1 MAAIRLVSLL
11 EKIATC
17 VCCKGKNANMCVSDE
32 GLKLPCLVVSDRL
45 DGPLELVSQRL
56 GKELLNRNVGL
67 GREYN
72 GQAWVDVVLA

>member
-1 MAAIRLVSLL
+1 M
-11 EKIATC
+11 
-17 VCCKGKNANMCVSDE
+17 SDE
-32 GLKLPCLVVSDRL
+32 GLKLPGLVVSDRL